1 MRNPKKPQRHTATE
15 VAAWDWGLAS
25 NLESKLVNG
34 YLVAEYLVT
43 GYMVTPSFQMTISW

>member
-25 NLESKLVNG
+25 NLESKLVTG
-34 YLVAEYLVT
+34 YLVACYLVT
-43 GYMVTPSFQMTISW
+43 GYLLAR